1 MKALKTVEYDPP
13 SKDQFEHGTAVLQ
26 SPTFP
31 KIPRV
36 CQKFESGLKTCLV
49 VACRS
54 AAFGNLF
61 GQNQLLPFQFFD
73 PLFIGFDDCAAV
85 GLYKTVHDL

>member
-1 MKALKTVEYDPP
+1 M
-13 SKDQFEHGTAVLQ
+13 
-26 SPTFP
+26 
-31 KIPRV
+31 
-36 CQKFESGLKTCLV
+36 V
-49 VACRS
+49 VASRS

-85 GLYKTVHDL
+85 GLYETVHDLRKLPLDTTDFQTHLRHLFAA